1 MKSFVCIVILVK
13 ALGDLIGK
21 AESFFTTCNAPSQRP
36 LAYRPVTGARSRSSP
51 FFSSR
56 REVCVF
62 DRAGLLSKVS
72 LRVANDGE
80 ATRSDSSDAAPVT
93 ARKPRR
99 KRKEALGFTK
109 KEGAADAEEGAQTG
123 EGSAVPGSS
132 QSAPPPV
139 VVRSSSAVQLEVV
152 DVRDAVA
159 GRTRTSSASAVAPSA
174 PASPTGRREPRREPL
189 RSDATP
195 PTETS
200 ASESTRRRSVTM
212 GDDDAFARLLQDAQ
226 QMRQAAGGDGAG
238 SSSSSTG
245 FSVPNAA
252 KNAISTLITADFF
265 LICAFLLWFL
275 AGIFASTVL
284 QNDAIQIA
292 FNGIFQPVV
301 QPALGVLM
309 IGSIASAVFKGEEDE
324 DADRPS

>member
-1 MKSFVCIVILVK
+1 
-13 ALGDLIGK
+13 
-21 AESFFTTCNAPSQRP
+21 
-36 LAYRPVTGARSRSSP
+36 
-51 FFSSR
+51 
-56 REVCVF
+56 
-62 DRAGLLSKVS
+62 
-72 LRVANDGE
+72 
-80 ATRSDSSDAAPVT
+80 
-93 ARKPRR
+93 
-99 KRKEALGFTK
+99 
-109 KEGAADAEEGAQTG
+109 
-123 EGSAVPGSS
+123 
-132 QSAPPPV
+132 
-139 VVRSSSAVQLEVV
+139 
-152 DVRDAVA
+152 
-159 GRTRTSSASAVAPSA
+159 
-174 PASPTGRREPRREPL
+174 
-189 RSDATP
+189 
-195 PTETS
+195 
-200 ASESTRRRSVTM
+200 M